1 MRLLFMPDRNEHT
14 SINIYSISPIVK
26 SPKGVPIVPVT
37 IIVQSD
43 NMALQLISDE
53 MYPKPPSGLFT
64 PVPIEAFLKMQI
76 SSCGNAEEFI

>member
-26 SPKGVPIVPVT
+26 SPKGVPIVSVT

-43 NMALQLISDE
+43 NMALQLISD
-53 MYPKPPSGLFT
+53 
-64 PVPIEAFLKMQI
+64 
-76 SSCGNAEEFI
+76 